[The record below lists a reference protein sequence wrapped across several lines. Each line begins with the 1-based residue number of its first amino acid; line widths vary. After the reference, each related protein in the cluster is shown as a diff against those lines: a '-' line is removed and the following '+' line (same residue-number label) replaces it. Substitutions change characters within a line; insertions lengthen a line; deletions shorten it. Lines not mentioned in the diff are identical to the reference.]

1 MLFQTYSHI
10 LGAGSSRSHSVDS
23 LEFLYRSRL
32 SKVSLTSALSIVG
45 VFHAVFF
52 RNAETW
58 LEEQR
63 RRLRWLRAK
72 SIELGIYKPQG
83 NILDRKFFATRPSKK
98 PRVGIKPKVDTP
110 KID

>member
-1 MLFQTYSHI
+1 VLEHNLFIEIDYLFCYFRHI
-10 LGAGSSRSHSVDS
+10 AIFWVLGLA
-23 LEFLYRSRL
+23 
-32 SKVSLTSALSIVG
+32 
-45 VFHAVFF
+45 AVILWTLWNFF
-52 RNAETW
+52 IARDFQKNAETW